1 MNKSQ
6 IYSAID
12 NCATLD
18 DAAITQ
24 LTEVVADFPTFEI
37 GWMLLLKALHANGSL
52 RYTNELHR
60 GAIHITNRASLYDL
74 VHKKSVERRDES
86 VESSVESVELKVESK
101 GESVEYNVDS
111 KEQFDE
117 TTPAQSAAAQD
128 DYFAALGVDVDEEES
143 VFDFGAVDQQSTYS
157 LDEEENK
164 LQTEFSNM
172 TSGSFTDWL
181 DYVNVKNDEKRPA
194 TPQNSRQRNMDLID
208 SFISSNKPHRIMAAP
223 TERSAE
229 PENTQDVSEAVED
242 SSSEQTDVLTETLA
256 RIYIK
261 QHKYD
266 QAINIFSKL
275 KLKNPDKSAY
285 FAAQISELRK
295 KLNDK

>member
-18 DAAITQ
+18 ETAITQ

-37 GWMLLLKALHANGSL
+37 GWMLLLKALHENGSL
-52 RYTNELHR
+52 RYNNELHR

-74 VHKKSVERRDES
+74 IHKKSREES
-86 VESSVESVELKVESK
+86 VESREESVESRVES
-101 GESVEYNVDS
+101 GEGRVERVET
-111 KEQFDE
+111 KEKFEEAMPVQ
-117 TTPAQSAAAQD
+117 TAAAPD
-128 DYFAALGVDVDEEES
+128 DYFATLGVDVDDEVP

-164 LQTEFSNM
+164 LQTELSNM

-223 TERSAE
+223 MEKPVE

-256 RIYIK
+256 RIYIN

-266 QAINIFSKL
+266 KAINIFSKL

>member
-6 IYSAID
+6 IYNAID

-18 DAAITQ
+18 EAAITQ

-60 GAIHITNRASLYDL
+60 GAIHITNRAALYDL
-74 VHKKSVERRDES
+74 IHKKRIEETAES
-86 VESSVESVELKVESK
+86 R
-101 GESVEYNVDS
+101 GESLERKDENVEVIET
-111 KEQFDE
+111 KAEQILPE
-117 TTPAQSAAAQD
+117 EKPAEEVAAVQD
-128 DYFAALGVDVDEEES
+128 DYFASLGVDVDEEAA
-143 VFDFGAVDQQSTYS
+143 VFDFGTIEQQSTYS

-164 LQTEFSNM
+164 LQTELSNM
-172 TSGSFTDWL
+172 KSGSFTDWL
-181 DYVNVKNDEKRPA
+181 DYVNVQSDEKKTT
-194 TPQNSRQRNMDLID
+194 TPQNARQRNMDLID
-208 SFISSNKPHRIMAAP
+208 SFISSTQPHRIIVAP
-223 TERSAE
+223 VEKAAE
-229 PENTQDVSEAVED
+229 PEAAQE
-242 SSSEQTDVLTETLA
+242 SSDAADDFSAEQPSILTETLA

-266 QAINIFSKL
+266 KAINIFSKL